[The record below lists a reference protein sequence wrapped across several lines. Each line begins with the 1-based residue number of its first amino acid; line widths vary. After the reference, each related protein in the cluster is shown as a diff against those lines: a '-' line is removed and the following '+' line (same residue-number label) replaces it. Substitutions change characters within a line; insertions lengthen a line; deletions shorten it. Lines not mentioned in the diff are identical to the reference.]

1 MSRYD
6 NNFKIHLM
14 KKKSLKTEIDLTFS
28 IIIIV
33 FFVLVYSTYNR
44 AQLVNQSRAIVNHVS
59 NVNDILEKIMAST
72 VDIETGARGYVITG
86 EEGYLSAYKKS
97 DENLTIWIDSLQKI
111 NKTNVLQ
118 LQQLGML
125 KKLIQSKKKISA
137 VMIEERRDEGM
148 TAAAAVVKTG
158 RGKELMDS
166 IRTSI
171 SDNQKEALRSLGNNV
186 QETEEN
192 VNARNNNFLLFTFVT
207 LILLGFSYY
216 QIRKNAKMLLV
227 ERAIQQNLM
236 DELTVQNRQLNEFAS
251 ITSHNL
257 RSPAANIT
265 ALIATIENDS
275 EIEEYKSLFEML
287 KKVGQNLND
296 SLNQL
301 MEVLHINRNKLIEKE
316 QINFEDVF
324 KKTTESLQGEILNSD
339 ATITADFTAAPHI
352 MYSPIYLESIFHNL
366 ISNALKYR
374 DRNRKPIIAM
384 RTEIKGNNLNLFVTD
399 NGIGI
404 DLARH
409 GAKIFGMNQR
419 FTDRPDSKG
428 IGLFMTKTQIESM
441 NGKISVGSEPN
452 VGSTFTIQF
461 AL

>member
-1 MSRYD
+1 
-6 NNFKIHLM
+6 M

-28 IIIIV
+28 IIIVV

-44 AQLVNQSRAIVNHVS
+44 AQMVNKSRAIVSHVT
-59 NVNDILEKIMAST
+59 NVNDVLEEIMAST
-72 VDIETGARGYVITG
+72 VDIETGARGYIITG
-86 EEGYLSAYKKS
+86 EEAYLSAYNKS
-97 DENLTIWIDSLQKI
+97 VENLTILIDSLQKM
-111 NKTNVLQ
+111 NESDVLK
-118 LQQLGML
+118 L
-125 KKLIQSKKKISA
+125 KELSTLEKLINSKKTISA
-137 VMIEERRDEGM
+137 TMIEERREEGM
-148 TAAAAVVKTG
+148 IAAAAVVKTG

-171 SDNQKEALRSLGNNV
+171 LDNQKAALRSLGNTI
-186 QETEEN
+186 QETDEN
-192 VNARNNNFLLFTFVT
+192 VNARNNNFFLFAFVT
-207 LILLGFSYY
+207 LILLAFSYY
-216 QIRKNAKMLLV
+216 QIRKNAKMLLG
-227 ERAIQQNLM
+227 EKRIQQELM

-257 RSPAANIT
+257 RSPAANIS
-265 ALIATIENDS
+265 ALISTIEDDS
-275 EIEEYKSLFEML
+275 DIEEYKSLFEML

-316 QINFEDVF
+316 QINFEEVY
-324 KKTTESLQGEILNSD
+324 KKSIESLQGEIINSD
-339 ATITADFTAAPHI
+339 ATITADFSEAPQI
-352 MYSPIYLESIFHNL
+352 MYSPIYLESIVHNL

-374 DRNRKPIIAM
+374 DNSRKPIIAM
-384 RTEIKGNNLNLFVTD
+384 RTEIKGNYLNLYVTD

-409 GAKIFGMNQR
+409 GSKMFGMNQR

-441 NGKISVGSEPN
+441 DGKISVTSEPN

-461 AL
+461 AV

>member
-1 MSRYD
+1 
-6 NNFKIHLM
+6 M

-28 IIIIV
+28 IVLVV

-44 AQLVNQSRAIVNHVS
+44 AQLVNQNREIVSHVN
-59 NVNDILEKIMAST
+59 NVNDILENIMASI

-86 EEGYLSAYKKS
+86 EEDYLSAYKKS
-97 DENLTIWIDSLQKI
+97 DQNLTTLIDSLQNM
-111 NKTNVLQ
+111 NKRNVLK
-118 LQQLGML
+118 L
-125 KKLIQSKKKISA
+125 KKLSTLEKLIESKKLISA
-137 VMIEERRDEGM
+137 RMIEERREEGM
-148 TAAAAVVKTG
+148 IAAAAVVKTG
-158 RGKELMDS
+158 RGKALMDS
-166 IRTSI
+166 IRMSI
-171 SDNQKEALRSLGNNV
+171 LDNQKEALRNLSNNI
-186 QETEEN
+186 QETKEN

-227 ERAIQQNLM
+227 EKSIQQNLM
-236 DELTVQNRQLNEFAS
+236 EELTLQNRQLNEFAS

-265 ALIATIENDS
+265 ALIATIDADS

-324 KKTTESLQGEILNSD
+324 KKTIESLQGEILNSE
-339 ATITADFTAAPHI
+339 AKITSDFSAAPHI

-374 DRNRKPIIAM
+374 DKNRRPIIAL
-384 RTEIKGNNLNLFVTD
+384 RTDIKGSNLNLYITD

-409 GAKIFGMNQR
+409 GAKMFGMNQR

-441 NGKISVGSEPN
+441 NGKISVASEPN
-452 VGSTFTIQF
+452 TGSTFTIQF